1 MDYYIESFDINH
13 LIEQYIGK
21 KLEDLF
27 KNQQVIKNS
36 MGEFLEIIW
45 KVDNFAIDLNL
56 TSTKKS
62 LLRNL
67 KSVHYIGEYI
77 ERRLSKRGIKTLND
91 LKNNKKY
98 RKSASEI
105 LRLIKKKDYKSL
117 CKNKYIYDLDV
128 SFCFENEDLLFIDIE
143 TLGIYDSPIIIVG
156 LGFFRENQYQIRLFF
171 ARDLEEEIAICE
183 HLRMEILPN
192 FKTFVTFN
200 GKSFDIPYIANRF
213 LYFFDEN
220 PMLSDNDVPYEK
232 SNTKY
237 HHIDLYHN
245 CRRKFKGMFDN
256 YTLTNMEEKILN
268 WKRDNELP
276 SSLVGYCYKKY
287 KKNPEKYIGLIKEC
301 IEHNYW
307 DVYSLPLI
315 LNELLKK
322 KPSRIL

>member
-1 MDYYIESFDINH
+1 MDYYIESFDVNH
-13 LIEQYIGK
+13 LIEQYTGK
-21 KLEDLF
+21 KLEELF
-27 KNQQVIKNS
+27 KNHQVIKNS

-45 KVDNFAIDLNL
+45 KIGNFALDLDL
-56 TSTKKS
+56 TSTKKR

-67 KSVHYIGEYI
+67 KSVHYIGEYF
-77 ERRLSKRGIKTLND
+77 ERRLIKRGIRTLND

-105 LRLIKKKDYKSL
+105 LRKIEKKDYISL

-156 LGFFRENQYQIRLFF
+156 LGFFKENQYQIRQYF

-183 HLRMEILPN
+183 HLRMEIFPN
-192 FKTFVTFN
+192 FKSFISFN

-213 LYFFDEN
+213 LYFFNEN
-220 PMLSDNDVPYEK
+220 PMISDDDVPYEK

-256 YTLTNMEEKILN
+256 YTLTNMEDKILN
-268 WKRDNELP
+268 WRRENELP
-276 SSLVGYCYKKY
+276 SNLVGYCYKKY
-287 KKNPEKYIGLIKEC
+287 KKKPEKYIGLIKEC

-315 LNELLKK
+315 LDRLLKK
-322 KPSRIL
+322 NPS